1 MRSAPWDL
9 GTGATDDGVGVTAA
23 AGVIQVLQQL
33 NLHARRS
40 IRFVAWTDN
49 EAGLRGAQKYFDEPD
64 TVLTTTGL

>member
-1 MRSAPWDL
+1 MRSASWDL

-49 EAGLRGAQKYFDEPD
+49 EAELRGA
-64 TVLTTTGL
+64 